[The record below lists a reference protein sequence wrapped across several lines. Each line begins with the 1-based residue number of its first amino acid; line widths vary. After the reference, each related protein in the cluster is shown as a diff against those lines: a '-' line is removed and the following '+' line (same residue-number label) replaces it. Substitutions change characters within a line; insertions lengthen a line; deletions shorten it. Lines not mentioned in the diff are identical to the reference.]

1 MKFEPH
7 LRADSRRESATALIK
22 MLLANNTPKAAE
34 HIQDLIDTLLW
45 RITEADGKYNTRYR
59 TSGAIDC
66 SDKSQLRHEH
76 VCQRSRM
83 ITLLMNAKPEEV
95 DGILK
100 DAVGCVVTR
109 DEHTR
114 LKAFD
119 QEYGWERYRKAGL
132 RVMDTSKHPPQPK
145 DNWN

>member
-1 MKFEPH
+1 
-7 LRADSRRESATALIK
+7 
-22 MLLANNTPKAAE
+22 
-34 HIQDLIDTLLW
+34 
-45 RITEADGKYNTRYR
+45 
-59 TSGAIDC
+59 
-66 SDKSQLRHEH
+66 
-76 VCQRSRM
+76 
-83 ITLLMNAKPEEV
+83 MNAKLEEV

-145 DNWN
+145 DNSNGGSTAMRYQRMSDSQTNAVPDICPSGGRK